1 MDYVPVSKTFKE
13 MLNDFARTIIS
24 NNWEE
29 FQELVFKMMSEIIR
43 GKSLDELAKSYIS
56 LTVSEFNKI
65 LNKILDNINTGIMD
79 PFFEIILKN
88 ISKQKQSEQSDIYQ
102 TPRSNILS
110 CFDSDELSN
119 ITKKFWSH

>member
-1 MDYVPVSKTFKE
+1 
-13 MLNDFARTIIS
+13 
-24 NNWEE
+24 
-29 FQELVFKMMSEIIR
+29 MSLQSRIYH
-43 GKSLDELAKSYIS
+43 LLW
-56 LTVSEFNKI
+56 VSEFNKI

-119 ITKKFWSH
+119 ITQNSEVIKYVDHESKNTPGHKIKQLLSEIY